1 MKKLI
6 HITAFTLFMFFCTFS
21 VSAQDTIVKLWKDVD
36 GQFHGKQRRP
46 ELRVFYP
53 KNGVN
58 TGTCMLIC
66 PGGSYHHLALKSE
79 GKEVAQWFANQ
90 GVTAFVLRYRV
101 GMYGNHYP
109 AMIED
114 FQRAMQ
120 LIRENADFFHID
132 PDRVGAIGFSAG
144 GHLVTHGG
152 IVPDSRYLQAKGIH
166 CRVSTRPNFVVPVYP
181 VVSMQDSIA
190 HQRSRKNLLTKHYS
204 KGQQD
209 ALSLELQ
216 IPADMPPVYLVACKD
231 DPVVDYRNSVVL
243 YKALKTKGVKA
254 VFRLFN
260 EGGHGFGVARTKTA
274 ETRDWQLKL
283 KDWMIENKFLVEK

>member
-1 MKKLI
+1 MSLLSFI
-6 HITAFTLFMFFCTFS
+6 ISSVAFHAFG
-21 VSAQDTIVKLWKDVD
+21 QDTIVKLWKDVD
-36 GQFHGKQRRP
+36 GAFEGKQRRP

-79 GKEVAQWFANQ
+79 GKEVAEWFANQ

-101 GMYGNHYP
+101 GYFGNHQP

-120 LIRENADFFHID
+120 IIRQNADFFHIN
-132 PDRVGAIGFSAG
+132 PDKVGAIGFSAG

-152 IVPDSRYLQAKGIH
+152 ILADSRYLKAKGID
-166 CRVSTRPNFVVPVYP
+166 CKVSTRPNFVVPVYP

-190 HQRSRKNLLTKHYS
+190 HQRSRKNLLTEKYT
-204 KGQQD
+204 KELQD
-209 ALSLELQ
+209 RFSLELQ
-216 IPADMPPVYLVACKD
+216 IPADMPPVFLVACKD
-231 DPVVDYRNSVVL
+231 DPVVDYRNSVAL
-243 YKALKTKGVKA
+243 HNALKDKGIKA
-254 VFRLFN
+254 EFHLFN
-260 EGGHGFGVARTKTA
+260 EGGHGFGVARTKSA
-274 ETRDWQLKL
+274 ETKDWNLKL
-283 KDWMIENKFLVEK
+283 LEWMKENNFITQK

>member
-1 MKKLI
+1 MPLI
-6 HITAFTLFMFFCTFS
+6 SFIISS
-21 VSAQDTIVKLWKDVD
+21 VSFHAFGQDTIVKLWKDVD
-36 GQFHGKQRRP
+36 GQFHDKQRRP
-46 ELRVFYP
+46 ERRVFYP

-79 GKEVAQWFANQ
+79 GKEVAKWFANQ
-90 GVTAFVLRYRV
+90 GITIFVLRYRV

-120 LIRENADFFHID
+120 LIRENADFFHIA

-166 CRVSTRPNFVVPVYP
+166 CKVSTRPNFVVPVYP

-204 KGQQD
+204 KEQQD